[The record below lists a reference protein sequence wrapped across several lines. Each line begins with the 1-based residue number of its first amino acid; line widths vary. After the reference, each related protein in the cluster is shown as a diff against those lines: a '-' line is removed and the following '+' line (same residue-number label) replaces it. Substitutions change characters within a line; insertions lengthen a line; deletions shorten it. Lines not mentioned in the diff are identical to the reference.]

1 MSQIKE
7 PFFNGEWI
15 RNIYPI
21 TPPLSVYFRI
31 SKCGK
36 YRQYQLRYND
46 SIMNGN
52 FVPFP
57 NDKDYR
63 DMEKISLE
71 IYHKQKQKKIER
83 QSLILVI
90 SKIRNECG
98 YMPRISMK
106 LTEMLHSKKK
116 IEFVMECLNKHKN
129 YTLNVLNAV
138 TGNPFPLQSSFKIKP
153 DENICMFLYK
163 FAKANELFGKF
174 NRINLYIYRGQEIDI
189 YHFCMIK
196 QAFISNNE
204 IDIEHNKLVISDLFN
219 KCQYVY
225 LLPFNKVL

>member
-1 MSQIKE
+1 MSQIEE

-15 RNIYPI
+15 HNIYPI

-36 YRQYQLRYND
+36 YRQYQLRYNN
-46 SIMNGN
+46 SIMNSN

-63 DMEKISLE
+63 NMEKISLE

-106 LTEMLHSKKK
+106 LTIDVREEVSVTVDYQNLIFCTILDFLSEINEKK
-116 IEFVMECLNKHKN
+116 
-129 YTLNVLNAV
+129 T
-138 TGNPFPLQSSFKIKP
+138 
-153 DENICMFLYK
+153 D
-163 FAKANELFGKF
+163 
-174 NRINLYIYRGQEIDI
+174 
-189 YHFCMIK
+189 
-196 QAFISNNE
+196 
-204 IDIEHNKLVISDLFN
+204 
-219 KCQYVY
+219 
-225 LLPFNKVL
+225 